1 MLAQEK
7 ELKEH
12 PERNR
17 VKTVTMTAEEL
28 YEKIM
33 KNGGSYDIEGGILA
47 LKMAVDEEKK
57 RKKKRKNNKKKQL
70 KKGEKEYVYC
80 NKEYIA
86 IKKRSNRANES
97 LAVFEFVSKK
107 EAEDFFTGMNK
118 FIENDG
124 ILQELKEMATEP
136 LKRLES
142 RCDDKYANDTC
153 AVSACMFQDEFE
165 KFILPILIH
174 ASIKY

>member
-1 MLAQEK
+1 MLAKEK

-57 RKKKRKNNKKKQL
+57 
-70 KKGEKEYVYC
+70 EKE
-80 NKEYIA
+80 NDKKISKNGGKE
-86 IKKRSNRANES
+86 N
-97 LAVFEFVSKK
+97 
-107 EAEDFFTGMNK
+107 
-118 FIENDG
+118 
-124 ILQELKEMATEP
+124 
-136 LKRLES
+136 
-142 RCDDKYANDTC
+142 
-153 AVSACMFQDEFE
+153 
-165 KFILPILIH
+165 
-174 ASIKY
+174 

>member
-1 MLAQEK
+1 MTAKRGIKNEQLRRNLQRRKDASTRK

-57 RKKKRKNNKKKQL
+57 EKEKKKK
-70 KKGEKEYVYC
+70 
-80 NKEYIA
+80 
-86 IKKRSNRANES
+86 
-97 LAVFEFVSKK
+97 
-107 EAEDFFTGMNK
+107 
-118 FIENDG
+118 
-124 ILQELKEMATEP
+124 
-136 LKRLES
+136 
-142 RCDDKYANDTC
+142 
-153 AVSACMFQDEFE
+153 
-165 KFILPILIH
+165 
-174 ASIKY
+174 

>member
-57 RKKKRKNNKKKQL
+57 
-70 KKGEKEYVYC
+70 
-80 NKEYIA
+80 
-86 IKKRSNRANES
+86 
-97 LAVFEFVSKK
+97 
-107 EAEDFFTGMNK
+107 
-118 FIENDG
+118 
-124 ILQELKEMATEP
+124 
-136 LKRLES
+136 
-142 RCDDKYANDTC
+142 
-153 AVSACMFQDEFE
+153 
-165 KFILPILIH
+165 
-174 ASIKY
+174 

>member
-57 RKKKRKNNKKKQL
+57 
-70 KKGEKEYVYC
+70 EKYSTI
-80 NKEYIA
+80 N
-86 IKKRSNRANES
+86 SNRS
-97 LAVFEFVSKK
+97 
-107 EAEDFFTGMNK
+107 
-118 FIENDG
+118 IP
-124 ILQELKEMATEP
+124 P
-136 LKRLES
+136 LCSCRRHLLLLS
-142 RCDDKYANDTC
+142 VCP
-153 AVSACMFQDEFE
+153 
-165 KFILPILIH
+165 PISPI
-174 ASIKY
+174 